1 MKLSKYAAAWIFFA
15 LYAVLNA
22 LISASS
28 FPGPVPGSII
38 LYVGSSDSLSISDAV
53 QTAEKNGVSLYT
65 YTVQTVMKPDH
76 PLEYQKTVVTFYTSE
91 SDRETV
97 WKHHL
102 GLHPGMIRIAEGDL
116 SELHEASPETLD
128 QDPEL
133 KQLIPCICLTG
144 DPDACTRSARE
155 LRSAYPAAFIETSK
169 ATWNTDYLLPGFLL
183 GFLLVLLL
191 FWCYLD
197 SAYEKKEIA
206 IRVLHGDAP
215 FQHYVRICL
224 TDTVVFSG
232 LFLLCISAQHLYTQI
247 SRPFRL
253 MYLLFLPFLLGIW
266 LVNLHL
272 LKICPKEMLY
282 GHQLSKGILRAFS
295 ALGML
300 AALFSCLVIL
310 SAVSMTGNVQ
320 KYNAAKAFIQ
330 SKKDYT
336 YVNFKEPA
344 ELTQL
349 LLNNQIDAFNAA
361 QNRIMQDERRFLKE
375 TDSVLQ
381 PIYMADVTYELQN
394 YGMKTVWDLM
404 YCNHRALPYL
414 QTVFPEAAAIDLE
427 HYDAAIM
434 LPDTFPELE
443 QHKAISVLTEEFSAY
458 EGYRPDPDRIQICLY
473 HPGASAVSFDFSYQ
487 FFGYHDLTAIC
498 IASDTYQRPDADKL
512 IINRYFLNSSCIFQI
527 PDDLNTADIGKDY
540 SFKPIFRSVYD
551 KFYAEYRKRQAYLM
565 TALLIAV
572 LMLVFYISEIYTVL
586 RLDYQVNATELAIR
600 KTLGESMLQKNRR
613 HFADAAA
620 VGIVD
625 LILAIC
631 LSHFAHLLPMAAAV
645 SVPVVLFALN
655 ILLICFMIR
664 RVEKQKL
671 PKILKGGAL

>member
-1 MKLSKYAAAWIFFA
+1 

-22 LISASS
+22 LVSASAFPGS
-28 FPGPVPGSII
+28 FPGSTV
-38 LYVGSSDSLSISDAV
+38 LYVRSSDSLSVSDAA
-53 QTAEKNGVSLYT
+53 QIAEKSGVVLYT

-76 PLEYQKTVVTFYTSE
+76 PLEYQKTVVTFYTAK
-91 SDRETV
+91 SDREAV

-116 SELHEASPETLD
+116 SELHDAVPEILD
-128 QDPEL
+128 QNPEL
-133 KQLIPCICLTG
+133 KRLVSCICLTG
-144 DPDACTRSARE
+144 EPDACSRCARE
-155 LRSAYPAAFIETSK
+155 IRSAYPAAFSETSSVS
-169 ATWNTDYLLPGFLL
+169 WNFDYLLPGFLL

-197 SAYEKKEIA
+197 SAFEKKEIA

-215 FQHYVRICL
+215 VQHYIRICL
-224 TDTVVFSG
+224 TDTIVFSG
-232 LFLLCISAQHLYTQI
+232 LFLLCISAQNLYTQI

-253 MYLLFLPFLLGIW
+253 MYLLFLPFLFGIW

-272 LKICPKEMLY
+272 LNIRPKEMLY
-282 GHQLSKGILRAFS
+282 GHQLSKGILHAFS
-295 ALGML
+295 ALGIT

-310 SAVSMTGNVQ
+310 GAFGMMTKVQ
-320 KYNAAKAFIQ
+320 KYDAAKAFIQ

-336 YVNFKEPA
+336 YVNFKEPD
-344 ELTQL
+344 ELMQL
-349 LLNNQIDAFNAA
+349 LQSNQIEAYRTAE
-361 QNRIMQDERRFLKE
+361 NRLMQDERRFLKE

-381 PIYMADVTYELQN
+381 PILMADLTYEMQN
-394 YGMKTVWDLM
+394 YGMSTIWDMM

-443 QHKAISVLTEEFSAY
+443 QHKAVAVLTEQFSVY
-458 EGYRPDPDRIQICLY
+458 EGYRPDTDRIQICLY
-473 HPGASAVSFDFSYQ
+473 HPGASAVSFDFSYNY
-487 FFGYHDLTAIC
+487 FGYHDLTAIC
-498 IASDTYQRPDADKL
+498 IASDTYRRQDIDKL
-512 IINRYFLNSSCIFQI
+512 TVNHYFLTSSCIFQI
-527 PDDLNTADIGKDY
+527 PEDLDIADISKEY

-551 KFYAEYRKRQAYLM
+551 KFYAEYRKRQAYLL
-565 TALLIAV
+565 TSLLIAV

-586 RLDYQVNATELAIR
+586 KLDYQVNATELAIR

-613 HFADAAA
+613 HFVGAAA
-620 VGIVD
+620 VGFVN
-625 LILAIC
+625 LVLAVC

-645 SVPVVLFALN
+645 AVPAVLFVLN

-671 PKILKGGAL
+671 TKILKGGAL